1 MSKKNNISNF
11 NNKDEDFDPIFIIE
25 TEEKKYKKN
34 DVGDLY
40 QLSNKFYE
48 LLNLKIAF
56 LLFLL
61 YYILNTDIFIELA
74 FSNNLLSN
82 VYDRVNDKI
91 TEKGIVISGIILS
104 LCYLIIDMLDKKNI
118 I

>member
-1 MSKKNNISNF
+1 MSKKNNISNY

-25 TEEKKYKKN
+25 TEENKCKKN

-104 LCYLIIDMLDKKNI
+104 ICYLIIDMLDKKNI

>member
-25 TEEKKYKKN
+25 TEEKKCKKN

>member
-61 YYILNTDIFIELA
+61 YYILNTDIFIELV

>member
-1 MSKKNNISNF
+1 MSSKN
-11 NNKDEDFDPIFIIE
+11 DDCDPIFIIDTKAQKENE
-25 TEEKKYKKN
+25 T
-34 DVGDLY
+34 GDLY

-56 LLFLL
+56 ILFLL

-74 FSNNLLSN
+74 FSNGFIKNT
-82 VYDRVNDKI
+82 YDSVNDKI
-91 TEKGIVISGIILS
+91 TERGVIISGIVLT
-104 LCYLIIDMLDKKNI
+104 LCYLIIDILDKKNI